1 MGGTFWQGFMV
12 GRRDDG
18 DWKSI
23 VGRVIEGAE
32 GLDVERDG
40 DVVTVTLNRPE
51 VMNAMTG
58 FLFREFGR
66 VFRELTADESVRAV
80 ILTGAGGNFC
90 SGADVGEQ
98 SDRAGGAVAVNP
110 LRNLRRI
117 KASAQALHECQ
128 HPVVAKVYGV
138 AAGAGLNMALGCD
151 LVYAADTARFS
162 EIFARR
168 GLTIDFGGSW
178 VLPRRVGLHRAKE
191 LALLAE
197 VIDAAEADRIGLVN
211 RILPEA
217 DLDGHVADVV
227 ARIAAGPPLALS
239 MSKAL
244 LNTGSQT
251 SMSQALEAEGQ
262 AQAVNFGTQDT
273 REAAMAWI
281 QKRQPEFEGR

>member
-1 MGGTFWQGFMV
+1 M
-12 GRRDDG
+12 
-18 DWKSI
+18 
-23 VGRVIEGAE
+23 GRVIEGAE

-40 DVVTVTLNRPE
+40 DVVTVTMNRPE
-51 VMNAMTG
+51 VMNAMTNEM
-58 FLFREFGR
+58 FREFGR
-66 VFRELTADESVRAV
+66 IFRDLHADESVRAIV
-80 ILTGAGGNFC
+80 LTGAGGNFC
-90 SGADVGEQ
+90 SGADVGSQ
-98 SDRAGGAVAVNP
+98 ATRARGTSGSNP

-117 KASAQALHECQ
+117 KATFEAFHGCQ
-128 HPVVAKVYGV
+128 HPVVAKVFGV
-138 AAGAGLNMALGCD
+138 AAGGGLNMALGCD

-162 EIFARR
+162 EVFARR
-168 GLTIDFGGSW
+168 GLTIDCGGSW
-178 VLPRRVGLHRAKE
+178 LLPRQVGLHRAKE

-217 DLDGHVADVV
+217 DLDAHVADVV

-244 LNTGSQT
+244 LNNGAQT

-273 REAAMAWI
+273 SEAARAWGE
-281 QKRQPEFEGR
+281 KRQPECEGR

>member
-1 MGGTFWQGFMV
+1 MAEQQE
-12 GRRDDG
+12 R
-18 DWKSI
+18 
-23 VGRVIEGAE
+23 IESQEHTGAE
-32 GLDVERDG
+32 GLDVERAG
-40 DVVTVTLNRPE
+40 GVVTVTLNRPE

-58 FLFREFGR
+58 TMFAEFGR
-66 VFRELTADESVRAV
+66 IFRDLHADETVRCIV
-80 ILTGAGGNFC
+80 LTGAGGNFC
-90 SGADVGEQ
+90 SGADVGGQ
-98 SDRAGGAVAVNP
+98 SKRAAGAVSTNP
-110 LRNLRRI
+110 LRNLRQI
-117 KASAQALHECQ
+117 KASAMALHDCQ
-128 HPVVAKVYGV
+128 HPVVAKVHGV

-211 RILPEA
+211 RILSEA
-217 DLDGHVADVV
+217 DLDAHVDDVV

-244 LNTGSQT
+244 LNQGSQT
-251 SMSQALEAEGQ
+251 SMSQALEAEAATQ
-262 AQAVNFGTQDT
+262 ATNFGTEDT
-273 REAAMAWI
+273 REAARAWME
-281 QKRQPEFEGR
+281 KRSPDFQGR

>member
-1 MGGTFWQGFMV
+1 VGG
-12 GRRDDG
+12 
-18 DWKSI
+18 
-23 VGRVIEGAE
+23 VIEGAE
-32 GLDVERDG
+32 GLDVTRDG
-40 DVVTVTLNRPE
+40 DIVTVTMNRPE

-58 FLFREFGR
+58 SMFNEFGR
-66 VFRELTADESVRAV
+66 IFRDLHSDGTVRAIV
-80 ILTGAGGNFC
+80 LTGAGGNFC
-90 SGADVGEQ
+90 SGADVGGQ
-98 SDRAGGAVAVNP
+98 SERASGVVASNP

-128 HPVVAKVYGV
+128 HPVVAKVFGV

-211 RILPEA
+211 RIVAEA
-217 DLDGHVADVV
+217 DLDAHVADVV
-227 ARIAAGPPLALS
+227 GRIAAGPPLALS

-244 LNTGSQT
+244 LNNGGQT

-262 AQAVNFGTQDT
+262 AQATNFGTQDT
-273 REAAMAWI
+273 REAARAWI
-281 QKRQPEFEGR
+281 EKRQPEFEGR

>member
-1 MGGTFWQGFMV
+1 MTEQREQFEPQ
-12 GRRDDG
+12 
-18 DWKSI
+18 
-23 VGRVIEGAE
+23 EHTGAE
-32 GLDVERDG
+32 GLDVERVG
-40 DVVTVTLNRPE
+40 GVVTITLNRPE

-58 FLFREFGR
+58 TMFAEFGR
-66 VFRELTADESVRAV
+66 IFRDLHADESVRCIV
-80 ILTGAGGNFC
+80 LTGAGGNFC
-90 SGADVGEQ
+90 SGADVGGQ
-98 SDRAGGAVAVNP
+98 SKRAAGAVSTNP
-110 LRNLRRI
+110 LRNLRQI
-117 KASAQALHECQ
+117 KASAMALHDCQ
-128 HPVVAKVYGV
+128 HPVVAKVHGV

-211 RILPEA
+211 RILPEV
-217 DLDGHVADVV
+217 DLDAHVDDVV

-244 LNTGSQT
+244 LNQGSQT
-251 SMSQALEAEGQ
+251 SMSQALEAEAATQ
-262 AQAVNFGTQDT
+262 ATNFGTEDT
-273 REAAMAWI
+273 REAARAWME
-281 QKRQPEFEGR
+281 KRSPDFQGR

>member
-1 MGGTFWQGFMV
+1 MGV
-12 GRRDDG
+12 
-18 DWKSI
+18 
-23 VGRVIEGAE
+23 
-32 GLDVERDG
+32 
-40 DVVTVTLNRPE
+40 
-51 VMNAMTG
+51 NA
-58 FLFREFGR
+58 
-66 VFRELTADESVRAV
+66 
-80 ILTGAGGNFC
+80 
-90 SGADVGEQ
+90 
-98 SDRAGGAVAVNP
+98 
-110 LRNLRRI
+110 LRHLQRCM
-117 KASAQALHECQ
+117 ASAQALCEGQ
-128 HPVVAKVYGV
+128 HPVVDEVYGV

-217 DLDGHVADVV
+217 DLDAHVADVV

-244 LNTGSQT
+244 LNNGSQT

-273 REAAMAWI
+273 REAAMAWV